1 VKTRKAKGECAL
13 ISTCTVYLVTV
24 GFFFLMAAAVLSG
37 QPSDLLARAD
47 DRVRGDPQAP
57 VTLIEY
63 SDFTCGFC
71 LKFFRETWPRLR
83 ADYIETGKVRFL
95 YRDFPRGFQG
105 PGLDAAVAAR
115 CAGNQG
121 RYWQMHDRLFGDDRR
136 LGPADLQRHAQTI
149 GLDLPLFSK
158 CLEEAP
164 HAGTGRKVSGWDLSA
179 PPALSCSGRRARAS
193 SDRSRSRERFPS
205 RCSRNRSIVCSV
217 RRVRK
222 GRVEFP
228 AGRAYP

>member
-1 VKTRKAKGECAL
+1 VKTRKATGECAL

-164 HAGTGRKVSGWDLSA
+164 HTDAIRRDREEGVRLGFVGTPGFVLLRTQGTGQQRPIAIPGAVPFKVFQEQIDRLLGA
-179 PPALSCSGRRARAS
+179 PSP
-193 SDRSRSRERFPS
+193 
-205 RCSRNRSIVCSV
+205 
-217 RRVRK
+217 K
-222 GRVEFP
+222 GK
-228 AGRAYP
+228 G

>member
-1 VKTRKAKGECAL
+1 MAPAAL
-13 ISTCTVYLVTV
+13 
-24 GFFFLMAAAVLSG
+24 AG
-37 QPSDLLARAD
+37 QPSDLLAHAD

-83 ADYIETGKVRFL
+83 AEYVETGKVRFL

-115 CAGNQG
+115 CAGDQG
-121 RYWQMHDRLFGDDRR
+121 RYWQMHDRLFGDDRS
-136 LGPADLQRHAQTI
+136 LGLADLRRHAGMI
-149 GLDLPLFSK
+149 GLDQVLFSK

-164 HAGTGRKVSGWDLSA
+164 HTEAIRRDLEEGVRLGFIGTPGFVLLRTQGAGQQRPIAIPGAVPFETFKKQI
-179 PPALSCSGRRARAS
+179 
-193 SDRSRSRERFPS
+193 DRLLDATSP
-205 RCSRNRSIVCSV
+205 
-217 RRVRK
+217 K
-222 GRVEFP
+222 GK
-228 AGRAYP
+228 G

>member
-1 VKTRKAKGECAL
+1 MKTRKAKGGCAL

-164 HAGTGRKVSGWDLSA
+164 HTDAIRRDREEGVRLGFVGTPGFVLLRTQGTGQQRPIAIPGAVPFKVFQEQIDRLLGA
-179 PPALSCSGRRARAS
+179 PSP
-193 SDRSRSRERFPS
+193 
-205 RCSRNRSIVCSV
+205 
-217 RRVRK
+217 K
-222 GRVEFP
+222 GK
-228 AGRAYP
+228 G

>member
-24 GFFFLMAAAVLSG
+24 GFFFPMAAAVLSG

-164 HAGTGRKVSGWDLSA
+164 HTDAIRRDREEGVRLGFVGTPGFVLLRTQGTGQQRPIAIPGAVPFKVFQEQIDRLLGA
-179 PPALSCSGRRARAS
+179 PSP
-193 SDRSRSRERFPS
+193 
-205 RCSRNRSIVCSV
+205 
-217 RRVRK
+217 K
-222 GRVEFP
+222 GK
-228 AGRAYP
+228 G

>member
-1 VKTRKAKGECAL
+1 VKTRRAKGECAL
-13 ISTCTVYLVTV
+13 VSTCTVYLVTV
-24 GFFFLMAAAVLSG
+24 GFLFFMAAAVLSG

-71 LKFFRETWPRLR
+71 LKFFRETWPQLR

-115 CAGNQG
+115 CAGDQG

-164 HAGTGRKVSGWDLSA
+164 HTDAIRRDRDEGVRLGFVGTPGFVLLRTQATGQQRPIAIPGAVPFKVFQEQI
-179 PPALSCSGRRARAS
+179 
-193 SDRSRSRERFPS
+193 DRLLGTPS
-205 RCSRNRSIVCSV
+205 Q
-217 RRVRK
+217 K
-222 GRVEFP
+222 GK
-228 AGRAYP
+228 G

>member
-1 VKTRKAKGECAL
+1 MKTRKAKGECAL

-164 HAGTGRKVSGWDLSA
+164 HTDAIRRDREEGVRLGFVGTPGFVLLRTQGTGQQRPIAIPGAVPFKVFQEQIDRLLGA
-179 PPALSCSGRRARAS
+179 PSP
-193 SDRSRSRERFPS
+193 
-205 RCSRNRSIVCSV
+205 
-217 RRVRK
+217 K
-222 GRVEFP
+222 GK
-228 AGRAYP
+228 G

>member
-1 VKTRKAKGECAL
+1 MERRSISGHRAVAAMAYCLVFVGCCLL
-13 ISTCTVYLVTV
+13 I
-24 GFFFLMAAAVLSG
+24 APPALSG
-37 QPSDLLARAD
+37 PPSDLLARTD
-47 DRVRGDPQAP
+47 DRLRGDPQAP

-83 ADYIETGKVRFL
+83 AEYVETGKVRFL

-115 CAGNQG
+115 CAGDQG

-136 LGPADLQRHAQTI
+136 LGPADLQRHAHTI

-164 HAGTGRKVSGWDLSA
+164 HTDAIRRDREEGVRLGFVGTPGFVLLRTQGTNQQRPIAIPGAVPFGVFKEQIDRLLGA
-179 PPALSCSGRRARAS
+179 PSP
-193 SDRSRSRERFPS
+193 
-205 RCSRNRSIVCSV
+205 
-217 RRVRK
+217 K
-222 GRVEFP
+222 GK
-228 AGRAYP
+228 G

>member
-1 VKTRKAKGECAL
+1 MKTRKATGECAL

-24 GFFFLMAAAVLSG
+24 GFFFPMAAAVLSG

-164 HAGTGRKVSGWDLSA
+164 HTDAIRRDREEGVRLGFVGTPGFVLLRTQGTGQQRPIAIPGAVPFKVFQEQIDRLLGA
-179 PPALSCSGRRARAS
+179 PSP
-193 SDRSRSRERFPS
+193 
-205 RCSRNRSIVCSV
+205 
-217 RRVRK
+217 K
-222 GRVEFP
+222 GK
-228 AGRAYP
+228 G

>member
-1 VKTRKAKGECAL
+1 MKTRRAEGECAL
-13 ISTCTVYLVTV
+13 VSACTVYLVTV
-24 GFFFLMAAAVLSG
+24 GFFFLMAAAVLGG

-115 CAGNQG
+115 CAGDQG

-164 HAGTGRKVSGWDLSA
+164 HTDAIRRDRDEGVRLGFVGTPGFVLLRTQSTGQQRPIAIPGAVPFKVFQEQIDRLLGA
-179 PPALSCSGRRARAS
+179 PSP
-193 SDRSRSRERFPS
+193 
-205 RCSRNRSIVCSV
+205 
-217 RRVRK
+217 K
-222 GRVEFP
+222 GK
-228 AGRAYP
+228 G

>member
-1 VKTRKAKGECAL
+1 MKTRKAKGECAL

-115 CAGNQG
+115 C
-121 RYWQMHDRLFGDDRR
+121 
-136 LGPADLQRHAQTI
+136 
-149 GLDLPLFSK
+149 
-158 CLEEAP
+158 E
-164 HAGTGRKVSGWDLSA
+164 
-179 PPALSCSGRRARAS
+179 
-193 SDRSRSRERFPS
+193 
-205 RCSRNRSIVCSV
+205 
-217 RRVRK
+217 
-222 GRVEFP
+222 
-228 AGRAYP
+228 

>member
-1 VKTRKAKGECAL
+1 MAC
-13 ISTCTVYLVTV
+13 CLVFV
-24 GFFFLMAAAVLSG
+24 GCCLLMASAVLSG

-83 ADYIETGKVRFL
+83 AEYVETGKVRFL

-105 PGLDAAVAAR
+105 AGLDAAVAAR
-115 CAGNQG
+115 CAGDQG

-136 LGPADLQRHAQTI
+136 LGPADLQRHAEMI
-149 GLDLPLFSK
+149 GLDLALFSK

-164 HAGTGRKVSGWDLSA
+164 HTEAIRRDREEGVRLGFVGTPGFILLRTKGADQQRPIAIPGAV
-179 PPALSCSGRRARAS
+179 PF
-193 SDRSRSRERFPS
+193 ERFQEQIDRLLGTPS
-205 RCSRNRSIVCSV
+205 P
-217 RRVRK
+217 K
-222 GRVEFP
+222 GK
-228 AGRAYP
+228 G

>member
-1 VKTRKAKGECAL
+1 VKTRKAKGECAR

-164 HAGTGRKVSGWDLSA
+164 HTDAIRRDREEGVRLGFVGTPGFVLLRTQGTGQQRPIAIPGAVPFKVFQEQIDRLLGA
-179 PPALSCSGRRARAS
+179 PSP
-193 SDRSRSRERFPS
+193 
-205 RCSRNRSIVCSV
+205 
-217 RRVRK
+217 K
-222 GRVEFP
+222 GK
-228 AGRAYP
+228 G

>member
-1 VKTRKAKGECAL
+1 VKTRRATGECAL
-13 ISTCTVYLVTV
+13 VSACTVYLVTV
-24 GFFFLMAAAVLSG
+24 GFSFLMAAAVLSG
-37 QPSDLLARAD
+37 QPSNLLARAD

-115 CAGNQG
+115 CAGDQG

-136 LGPADLQRHAQTI
+136 LGPADLQRHAQI
-149 GLDLPLFSK
+149 VGLDLPLFSK

-164 HAGTGRKVSGWDLSA
+164 HTDAIRRDREEGVRLGFVGTPGFVLLRTQGTGQQRPIAIPGAVPFKVFQEQIDRLLGA
-179 PPALSCSGRRARAS
+179 PSP
-193 SDRSRSRERFPS
+193 
-205 RCSRNRSIVCSV
+205 
-217 RRVRK
+217 K
-222 GRVEFP
+222 GK
-228 AGRAYP
+228 G

>member
-1 VKTRKAKGECAL
+1 VKTRKAKGGCAL

-164 HAGTGRKVSGWDLSA
+164 HTDAIRRDREEGVRLGFVGTPGFVLLRTQGTGQQRPIAIPGAVPFKVFQEQIDRLLGA
-179 PPALSCSGRRARAS
+179 PSP
-193 SDRSRSRERFPS
+193 
-205 RCSRNRSIVCSV
+205 
-217 RRVRK
+217 K
-222 GRVEFP
+222 GK
-228 AGRAYP
+228 G

>member
-83 ADYIETGKVRFL
+83 ADYIETGTVSL
-95 YRDFPRGFQG
+95 
-105 PGLDAAVAAR
+105 PGL
-115 CAGNQG
+115 
-121 RYWQMHDRLFGDDRR
+121 
-136 LGPADLQRHAQTI
+136 PAWVPGAWPGCRGGCPVCRQ
-149 GLDLPLFSK
+149 P
-158 CLEEAP
+158 
-164 HAGTGRKVSGWDLSA
+164 
-179 PPALSCSGRRARAS
+179 
-193 SDRSRSRERFPS
+193 RSLLA
-205 RCSRNRSIVCSV
+205 N
-217 RRVRK
+217 
-222 GRVEFP
+222 
-228 AGRAYP
+228 A

>member
-1 VKTRKAKGECAL
+1 MKTRKAKGECAL

-136 LGPADLQRHAQTI
+136 LGSADLQRHAQTI

-164 HAGTGRKVSGWDLSA
+164 HTDAIRRDREEGVRLGFVGTPGFVLLRTQGTGQQRPIAIPGAVPFKVFQEQIDRLLGA
-179 PPALSCSGRRARAS
+179 PSP
-193 SDRSRSRERFPS
+193 
-205 RCSRNRSIVCSV
+205 
-217 RRVRK
+217 K
-222 GRVEFP
+222 GK
-228 AGRAYP
+228 G

>member
-1 VKTRKAKGECAL
+1 MKTRKATGECAL

-164 HAGTGRKVSGWDLSA
+164 HTDAIRRDREEGVRLGFVGTPGFVLLRTQGTGQQRPIAIPGAVPFKVFQEQIDRLLGA
-179 PPALSCSGRRARAS
+179 PSP
-193 SDRSRSRERFPS
+193 
-205 RCSRNRSIVCSV
+205 
-217 RRVRK
+217 K
-222 GRVEFP
+222 GK
-228 AGRAYP
+228 G

>member
-1 VKTRKAKGECAL
+1 MTRRRSTGRRVSLAKAGC
-13 ISTCTVYLVTV
+13 LVVV
-24 GFFFLMAAAVLSG
+24 GCCLLMAPAALGG

-83 ADYIETGKVRFL
+83 AEYIETGKVRFV

-115 CAGNQG
+115 CAGDQG
-121 RYWQMHDRLFGDDRR
+121 HYWQMHDRLFGDDRR
-136 LGPADLQRHAQTI
+136 LGPADLRRHAEEI
-149 GLDLPLFSK
+149 GLDQALFSK

-164 HAGTGRKVSGWDLSA
+164 HTDAIRRDREEGVGLGFVGTPGFILLRTQGSDQQRPIAIPGAVPFETFQKQIDRLLGSA
-179 PPALSCSGRRARAS
+179 SP
-193 SDRSRSRERFPS
+193 
-205 RCSRNRSIVCSV
+205 
-217 RRVRK
+217 K
-222 GRVEFP
+222 GK
-228 AGRAYP
+228 G

>member
-1 VKTRKAKGECAL
+1 MKTRKAKGECAL

-136 LGPADLQRHAQTI
+136 LGPTDLQRHAQTI

-164 HAGTGRKVSGWDLSA
+164 HTDAIRRDREEGVRLGFVGTPGFVLLRTQGTGQQRPIAIPGAVPFKVFQEQIDRLLGA
-179 PPALSCSGRRARAS
+179 PSP
-193 SDRSRSRERFPS
+193 
-205 RCSRNRSIVCSV
+205 
-217 RRVRK
+217 K
-222 GRVEFP
+222 GK
-228 AGRAYP
+228 G

>member
-1 VKTRKAKGECAL
+1 MKTRKAKGECAL

-136 LGPADLQRHAQTI
+136 LGPADLQLHAQTI

-164 HAGTGRKVSGWDLSA
+164 HTDAIRRDREEGVRLGFVGTPGFVLLRTQGTGQQRPIAIPGAVPFKVFQEQIDRLLGA
-179 PPALSCSGRRARAS
+179 PSP
-193 SDRSRSRERFPS
+193 
-205 RCSRNRSIVCSV
+205 
-217 RRVRK
+217 K
-222 GRVEFP
+222 GK
-228 AGRAYP
+228 G